1 MAMCSVAYIAPHKRQ
16 EVCRGVQCEEGPV
29 KWGIM
34 CELVTRAHLAGVST
48 SRSIWSHVAAALDL
62 HQQPPPQEVVSHLM
76 NGTVRHSL
84 AAWAPRDPAHNKEV
98 LMWLAEQWR
107 TRGWPV
113 PPEFCPEVVAIPSGA
128 PELFYKTY
136 LGLGGS
142 EGVTLLESGGGITH
156 NTTGLTSWCGSAV
169 LAEWATNYPKV
180 VAGRRVL
187 ELGAGV
193 GLAAC
198 VLLTSPTPPAAYIA
212 TDCHHHVLHLLQH
225 NLSLN
230 LTTPPPKRE
239 DLEKFQEWMS
249 EEVRRGEVEAGE
261 VKPWTPPVNHTCP
274 LKPSNSPVQVVRCGS
289 EEGRDGE
296 GEVVVMKRETCVG
309 VLQVVR
315 RGSEEGRDGEGEV
328 VVMRRETCIGVV
340 RRGSEEGRDG
350 EGEVVVMQ
358 VDWRDPPRLPPVDV
372 VVAAD
377 VVYDVPLIPPLLALI
392 RCVLDGSALENSS
405 EDDTRVVTRGTKTG
419 TQMEETDETDTE
431 IKTGKTSDVK
441 REPDEGINTVVNG
454 EEADQGTG
462 LIDNNKKVVESKN
475 IQDRSEME
483 WEEENKKS
491 TKKGTNTRGRR
502 ESQGREAY
510 LACTRRSQETMLVF
524 LEEAGK
530 AGLTTELVYQNCLD
544 ADRALFVYN
553 EMHLP
558 IKVYKLTLAGCE
570 S

>member
-274 LKPSNSPVQVVRCGS
+274 LKPSNSPVQVVR
-289 EEGRDGE
+289 
-296 GEVVVMKRETCVG
+296 
-309 VLQVVR
+309 
-315 RGSEEGRDGEGEV
+315 
-328 VVMRRETCIGVV
+328 
-340 RRGSEEGRDG
+340 RGSEEGRDG